1 MIARSSST
9 VIQNLKIQ
17 LFCLSYES
25 LYEIMTPM
33 DSHEINNLKI
43 EIQNIKKQ
51 VEEQSK
57 ILQIQIQRIWKLEE
71 ENRKLAAGSPVA
83 KEEKSPFI
91 SASTPVI
98 SPEREQISEL
108 PETKEIPPNP
118 VPQEEVIKSAAFTP
132 PQEEAPPSPA
142 ISKPITHP
150 SKDKMIDLETEI
162 GGNWLSKVGIAALFI
177 GLAFLFKYAFDLGL
191 LNNVVRVALGTLA
204 GLVLLSLGEYF
215 TQKKEYLKYA
225 HVLTGG
231 GLAILYLSFYAAYG
245 FYHLIPRTAA
255 WILLFGVT
263 AGGVFFALRY
273 KQEAIGVIGFLG
285 AYLTPF
291 FLKAPSD
298 PYLSYLT
305 YGFIITLGAF
315 RVGYKNTWAIIQNMA
330 LIGGL
335 LMAAGV
341 TSMFE
346 FSAETLPDITLL
358 LYGFGISAIAA
369 ITSAKKNW
377 NSFVVI
383 SIFCAILYVLLL
395 GWSYEEPGKAI
406 NFLNLMTYSAG
417 LLVLSYAIAYW
428 KKWPECSYIG
438 CIAGYILPIGLLPA
452 TDFLPVLAPY
462 WALFIILTGVL
473 YYLEGWLLPLGI
485 GILAAHGMGISWMLK
500 YYTYAQFGMAWGY
513 LSLWAA
519 LFLVAAAASAWYA
532 KKESSPSLILLTAVN
547 VILYFAE
554 SYKLLD
560 GRFYKGPGWFALG
573 LVFYFLGAGRLG
585 YRLNKEAKLFNE
597 SLLGLAGVFAVTAVP
612 LLLEQHWIP
621 VAWSAEAVMLNWLG
635 LRFEGPLLR
644 KASLTLLG
652 AAIFRI
658 FAVEYSASLNAS
670 WAYVPIINN
679 RFVAFAAV
687 AITAFV
693 IQGLRI
699 NKEDI
704 LSPLEKKEIAGLLVL
719 AGNFLLLFNFS
730 VELLDFI
737 DSYYGSRGSFW
748 ENADIWMLK
757 QVSLSCLWAV
767 YSLALIC
774 IGMAKRIS
782 FFRIVGL
789 LLFALT
795 ILKVFFFDLSSL
807 QQLYRIISFI
817 VLGIIL
823 LGVSYL
829 YHRFREK
836 VLKILRD

>member
-1 MIARSSST
+1 
-9 VIQNLKIQ
+9 
-17 LFCLSYES
+17 
-25 LYEIMTPM
+25 MTPM
-33 DSHEINNLKI
+33 DSQEINNLKI
-43 EIQNIKKQ
+43 EIQNLKKQ

-71 ENRKLAAGSPVA
+71 ENRKIPAGSFTA
-83 KEEKSPFI
+83 KEEKSLINSVTP
-91 SASTPVI
+91 PVI
-98 SPEREQISEL
+98 SPEKEQISE
-108 PETKEIPPNP
+108 PAKIEKIFPGDTPHEETSAPAAIIPSEEERPSLAGIK
-118 VPQEEVIKSAAFTP
+118 VPASQP
-132 PQEEAPPSPA
+132 P
-142 ISKPITHP
+142 T
-150 SKDKMIDLETEI
+150 DKMTDLETEI

-191 LNNVVRVALGTLA
+191 MNNVVRVALGTLA
-204 GLVLLSLGEYF
+204 GLVLLSLGEFF
-215 TQKKEYLKYA
+215 TQKKEYLRYA

-315 RVGYKNTWAIIQNMA
+315 WVSYKKSWAIIQNMA

-341 TSMFE
+341 TSLFE

-358 LYGFGISAIAA
+358 LYGFGITAIAA

-383 SIFCAILYVLLL
+383 SIFSAILYVLLL
-395 GWSYEEPGKAI
+395 GWSYEEPSKAV
-406 NFLNLMTYSAG
+406 NFINLMTYCSG
-417 LLVLSYAIAYW
+417 LLILGYGIAYW
-428 KKWPECSYIG
+428 KKWPECGSIG
-438 CIAGYILPIGLLPA
+438 GIAGFLLPMGILPS
-452 TDFLPVLAPY
+452 TNFLPVLAPY
-462 WALFIILTGVL
+462 WVLFIILTGAL

-485 GILAAHGMGISWMLK
+485 GILAAHGMGISWLLK

-513 LSLWAA
+513 LTLWAA
-519 LFLVAAAASAWYA
+519 IILIAAAAGVWYA
-532 KKESSPSLILLTAVN
+532 KKESTPSLTLLTAAN

-573 LVFYFLGAGRLG
+573 LVFFFLAAGWLG
-585 YRLNKEAKLFNE
+585 YRLNKEGKLFNE

-635 LRFEGPLLR
+635 LRYEGPLLR
-644 KASLTLLG
+644 KASLILLG
-652 AAIFRI
+652 AAIIRV

-687 AITAFV
+687 AIAAFV
-693 IQGLRI
+693 VQGLRI

-737 DSYYGSRGSFW
+737 DSYYGSRGTSW
-748 ENADIWMLK
+748 ENTDIWMLK

-782 FFRIVGL
+782 FLRIVGL

-817 VLGIIL
+817 VLGIVL